1 MRCNPE
7 FVLRVFNM
15 GSRMFTPV
23 ALSKSLGQR
32 HRQHSGPEPD
42 SGDISKSVIE
52 PERRL
57 AHKFA
62 GAARKHDG
70 NRQREMPSLKFQ
82 FILVSV
88 RIFSSFHV
96 RQRCHADF
104 NRGWNMHAG
113 IFVPP
118 RNVSSLRSLR
128 PPCGTPSNPVLG
140 GRLEAFDPDLHMYAA
155 MCFHLL
161 SWMSARRPAE
171 C

>member
-15 GSRMFTPV
+15 GSRMFMPRAWANGAGNT
-23 ALSKSLGQR
+23 AGLTIQAISRSQL
-32 HRQHSGPEPD
+32 EP
-42 SGDISKSVIE
+42 G
-52 PERRL
+52 RRL

-70 NRQREMPSLKFQ
+70 NRQCEMPSLEFQ

-104 NRGWNMHAG
+104 SRGWNMHAG

-118 RNVSSLRSLR
+118 TNVSSLRSLR

-140 GRLEAFDPDLHMYAA
+140 GRLEAFAPDLHMYAA